1 MKVCI
6 FFVLFILGLWIFVKM
21 KNIMKSDVI
30 NIYLFFLNL
39 GFISFFMF
47 IFFIICVVV
56 CFIYFEILVLILIS
70 FNVVVSFF
78 FKLKL
83 LIRSVEC
90 LRVGFFKIINI
101 V

>member
-1 MKVCI
+1 
-6 FFVLFILGLWIFVKM
+6 M